1 MNHQHPEWEQS
12 IETHPVR
19 ELSEN
24 LQQIRLQERRQLRPF
39 SLGHKSNSSLLKV
52 FVMRLNS
59 FITKVSVMSLDRL
72 SPFKTTCSRAMVG
85 VLSLVMT
92 LTCFLSPAAA
102 HAQTLESAQA
112 ELARAEASIAAIA
125 EQTQAASNNLSATM
139 TQSDEVNAEI
149 AQKEEELE
157 AKRAVLAKRMNA
169 DYKGGSTNILDVL
182 LSSTSFEELASNLYY
197 FAKIASSDANLINEV
212 ASAKESLEQ
221 TKTELDALQAEQQA
235 QLEDIQAKQ
244 NEVQSIING
253 LSAEV
258 REMIAEQDA
267 GIIDGGGGDA
277 PGPAPTPGPSPAPS
291 DKGQAIVEATLRV
304 PSPGAGYCAAWVSRV
319 YYAAGC
325 GYPGGNAVDMYYRY
339 CSSSNRADLQPGMI
353 IAVPSSPYDAAG
365 RIYGHVGIYIGNG
378 QVRDNIGYI
387 HTGSLDT
394 WINYYSAGGST
405 PRWGWA

>member
-1 MNHQHPEWEQS
+1 MNHQRIYQFLLDYES
-12 IETHPVR
+12 NR
-19 ELSEN
+19 
-24 LQQIRLQERRQLRPF
+24 
-39 SLGHKSNSSLLKV
+39 SLHEASAMNWNSLKS
-52 FVMRLNS
+52 
-59 FITKVSVMSLDRL
+59 KVSILSSNLLTSVMLRSM
-72 SPFKTTCSRAMVG
+72 MVF
-85 VLSLVMT
+85 VLSLIMA

-102 HAQTLESAQA
+102 HAQTLESAQD

-139 TQSDEVNAEI
+139 TQGDEVNAEI
-149 AQKEEELE
+149 AQKEQELDV
-157 AKRAVLAKRMNA
+157 KRAVLAKRMNA

-197 FAKIASSDANLINEV
+197 FSKIAASDADLINEV
-212 ASAKESLEQ
+212 ASAKASLEQ
-221 TKTELDALQAEQQA
+221 TKAELDALQAEQQA
-235 QLEDIQAKQ
+235 QLQDIQAKQ
-244 NEVQSIING
+244 NQVQSIING

-267 GIIDGGGGDA
+267 AIIDGGGGDA
-277 PGPAPTPGPSPAPS
+277 PGPDPTPGPTPAPS

-339 CSSSNRADLQPGMI
+339 CTSSNRADLQPGMI
-353 IAVPSSPYDAAG
+353 IAVPSSPYDPAG

-394 WINYYSAGGST
+394 WISYYSSGGST